1 MMINYAK
8 PDSPADLKDYFS
20 LAVDESIDIS
30 DISQLLIFIR
40 AVDENFTVCKS
51 ISTSWSYKRY
61 QHT

>member
-1 MMINYAK
+1 MMINFAK

-20 LAVDESIDIS
+20 LTVDESIDIS

-51 ISTSWSYKRY
+51 IFTS
-61 QHT
+61 